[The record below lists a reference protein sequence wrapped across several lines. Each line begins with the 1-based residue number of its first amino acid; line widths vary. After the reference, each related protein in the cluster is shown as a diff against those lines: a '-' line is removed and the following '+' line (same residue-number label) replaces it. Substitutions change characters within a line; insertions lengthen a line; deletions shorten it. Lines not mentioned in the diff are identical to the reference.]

1 MEAIGK
7 LWELGEETSAKGDI
21 LQGLLHYHRAKAL
34 LVNES
39 KLLFNDNSTFS
50 SNSRISRLY
59 GEIME
64 KLTASIT
71 RDTTLATNNPITAL
85 GLTKDSINKN
95 DIKSQY
101 RKCILKYHPDKNQDC
116 DTSSIFTTIQA
127 AYEKLKCMSDE
138 NVLAIPKSNNN
149 SNNNNNN
156 FNARE
161 SYATKCFNPKQ
172 SGAKPA
178 NDNTNIPKQTAT
190 YDHSTAT
197 NNRPKSGHKDK
208 STTSYTSPYDK
219 QHLDKKVSQSQTKKV
234 VYEAS
239 DIVNMSTDLLKKLL
253 KQWVGD
259 RVYSM
264 GREELIRKYLSINS
278 HLDAQGVNKKSK
290 PPSGDSHPRKQNDI
304 PTPDLSKEDHT
315 STSTT
320 SNLEHEEMLKRK
332 AEADKQ
338 RIKRVEKL
346 QVDIPLMNII
356 ELKRFMET
364 SGISSDG
371 CIEKEDL
378 IQQIFAFYGI
388 KQNKTNDA
396 KTKSN
401 ISPAEAALKSSF
413 SINMSSKMD
422 INSLKRVV
430 GFSMGTSNNINE
442 APSLSKS
449 SNDSTSDG
457 PIDDNVTSNTSTQS
471 CNNSPEFNHNNNNSK
486 PVYKSVVTKE
496 KLIEIE
502 TKMLGK
508 THHARR
514 PIRSKVLDDTVTSRT
529 DSDPL
534 IYKFTPTGIQNIP
547 KSHKLRDSFDESE
560 RELDRIIFARSNL
573 YSNMNNDYSDV
584 SVYKVGTTLLD
595 ESDDDIEST
604 IHITPKIKKVDSVI
618 QSFDTL
624 DSMLNVNKFHF
635 YDNNTSSLPVNNVKH
650 IRVKSQFDKVNQ
662 AVSPE
667 YSAEL
672 KDEVDFWVENRK
684 AFIFNN
690 QPQPPIPTGVKS
702 DSNGW
707 YWGDK

>member
-7 LWELGEETSAKGDI
+7 LWELGEETSSKGDI

-39 KLLFNDNSTFS
+39 KLLFNDTSTFS
-50 SNSRISRLY
+50 SNSRISKLY
-59 GEIME
+59 GEVME

-71 RDTTLATNNPITAL
+71 RDTTLASNNPFIAL
-85 GLTKDSINKN
+85 GLTKDSVNKN

-138 NVLAIPKSNNN
+138 NILAIPKPN
-149 SNNNNNN
+149 SNNYSN
-156 FNARE
+156 RE
-161 SYATKCFNPKQ
+161 SYATKSFNPK
-172 SGAKPA
+172 S
-178 NDNTNIPKQTAT
+178 NSTRSTSENTNIPK
-190 YDHSTAT
+190 STT
-197 NNRPKSGHKDK
+197 NDNSTSTNSRPKSGYKDK
-208 STTSYTSPYDK
+208 STTNTQSSSDK
-219 QHLDKKVSQSQTKKV
+219 NTLGKKLSQAQAKKV

-278 HLDAQGVNKKSK
+278 HLDAQGTNKKVK
-290 PPSGDSHPRKQNDI
+290 PPASDIHSRKQNDVPSPEI
-304 PTPDLSKEDHT
+304 SKVDSS
-315 STSTT
+315 STSTA
-320 SNLEHEEMLKRK
+320 SNLQHEDMLKRK
-332 AEADKQ
+332 TEADKQ
-338 RIKRVEKL
+338 RSKRVEKL
-346 QVDIPLMNII
+346 QVDIPLMNVV
-356 ELKRFMET
+356 ELKRFMDT

-378 IQQIFAFYGI
+378 IQQIFTFYGI
-388 KQNKTNDA
+388 KPNKVNET

-413 SINMSSKMD
+413 SINISSKMD

-430 GFSMGTSNNINE
+430 GVSMGTSNNINDIPPLSRNNDI
-442 APSLSKS
+442 PSDVQ
-449 SNDSTSDG
+449 N
-457 PIDDNVTSNTSTQS
+457 DDNGVSNTSS
-471 CNNSPEFNHNNNNSK
+471 PSYNNSPDLNNHSLNSNNNNNNK

-496 KLIEIE
+496 KLVEIE

-514 PIRSKVLDDTVTSRT
+514 PIRSKVVDTPLVSMTNIS
-529 DSDPL
+529 DSDPS
-534 IYKFTPTGIQNIP
+534 IYKFTPNSTN
-547 KSHKLRDSFDESE
+547 SVSNSRKLYDSFDESE
-560 RELDRIIFARSNL
+560 RELDRMIFARSNL
-573 YSNMNNDYSDV
+573 YGNMNNAYGDAPS
-584 SVYKVGTTLLD
+584 YKVGTTLLD
-595 ESDDDIEST
+595 ESDDDVEST
-604 IHITPKIKKVDSVI
+604 YNMIPNSKRVDVPPV
-618 QSFDTL
+618 DTL
-624 DSMLNVNKFHF
+624 DSMLNFNKFHY
-635 YDNNTSSLPVNNVKH
+635 YDLNTSSLPVHNSKH
-650 IRVKSQFDKVNQ
+650 IRVRSQHDRTNQ
-662 AVSPE
+662 ALSPE

-684 AFIFNN
+684 AFIHSN
-690 QPQPPIPTGVKS
+690 QPQPPLPTGDKS
-702 DSNGW
+702 NSTGW